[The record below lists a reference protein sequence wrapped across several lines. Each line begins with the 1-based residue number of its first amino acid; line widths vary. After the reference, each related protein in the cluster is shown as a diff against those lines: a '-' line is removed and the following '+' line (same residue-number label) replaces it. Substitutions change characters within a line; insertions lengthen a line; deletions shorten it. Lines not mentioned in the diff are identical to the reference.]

1 MEDSVGYLRNEGAVK
16 FKRFLKTAEHNRGSK
31 TGESEL
37 KEADPDAET
46 DGPIIG
52 ERSDVIKLVNKDS
65 GKNLDQYQMS
75 EEIASGKYWT
85 TIDCAENGGSVDL
98 SKAAYLQ
105 MSVYN
110 NSDASSATGWSLKA
124 RLTDRH
130 GNVIT
135 RLPVR

>member
-16 FKRFLKTAEHNRGSK
+16 FNDFKNSGTYRGSK

-65 GKNLDQYQMS
+65 GKNQMCIRDRIIQALQNIRS
-75 EEIASGKYWT
+75 EQAISAILKRATS
-85 TIDCAENGGSVDL
+85 C
-98 SKAAYLQ
+98 LQ
-105 MSVYN
+105 GLWRRCTKEGCV
-110 NSDASSATGWSLKA
+110 
-124 RLTDRH
+124 
-130 GNVIT
+130 
-135 RLPVR
+135 

>member
-16 FKRFLKTAEHNRGSK
+16 FNDFKNSGTYRGSK

-37 KEADPDAET
+37 KEVDPDAET

-85 TIDCAENGGSVDL
+85 TIDCAENGAVWICQ
-98 SKAAYLQ
+98 K
-105 MSVYN
+105 
-110 NSDASSATGWSLKA
+110 
-124 RLTDRH
+124 RH
-130 GNVIT
+130 IFKCQFIIT
-135 RLPVR
+135 RMLPALPGGR

>member
-16 FKRFLKTAEHNRGSK
+16 FNDFKNSGTYRGSK

-98 SKAAYLQ
+98 SKAVDLRIHAEG
-105 MSVYN
+105 
-110 NSDASSATGWSLKA
+110 AEAEKA
-124 RLTDRH
+124 MEK
-130 GNVIT
+130 
-135 RLPVR
+135 